1 MEWQPQ
7 RIAFCDSHNVSQ
19 PHLPLM
25 DIAHWDA
32 VLQRREVRNYALH
45 QERAYV
51 GPGYFYM
58 PVSDEPDEGRL
69 AELLELAS
77 AADWLLIP
85 SLLRSPRVPDSRV
98 IAVPFM
104 QAAYFR
110 SSGRVDSTLRA
121 TVGDRQYKAI
131 RKLTAKAEAAC
142 ETQIHRLSELPDGD
156 RALHDFAVLQALN
169 VAKYGHSRNLYTA
182 DVLRMLAR
190 SSEGTKYY
198 LKLDYEKSTNAPVNG
213 SLSYADDERGV
224 FTMLVQGLDRD
235 RIPRG
240 LNLYITD
247 YYQLYQFADR
257 LGFEDIC
264 LGRGAIESKVRVGAN
279 HIVDLDNWL
288 IPLNTRQRQA
298 MHDYAR
304 SGRETR

>member
-7 RIAFCDSHNVSQ
+7 RDAFCKSHDVSQ
-19 PHLPLM
+19 PQLPLM

-32 VLQRREVRNYALH
+32 VLQRREVRNESLH
-45 QERAYV
+45 RELAYV
-51 GPGYFYM
+51 APGYFYM
-58 PVSDEPDEGRL
+58 PVSDEPDERRL
-69 AELLELAS
+69 AALLDLAS
-77 AADWLLIP
+77 TADWLLVP
-85 SLLRSPRVPDSRV
+85 SLLRSQRDRGVHV

-110 SSGRVDSTLRA
+110 SSGRVDFTLRA

-131 RKLTAKAEAAC
+131 TKLTSKAEAAC
-142 ETQIHRLSELPDGD
+142 DTEIHRLSELADD
-156 RALHDFAVLQALN
+156 HRALHDFAVLQALN
-169 VAKYGHSRNLYTA
+169 VAKYGHSRNLYTHNI
-182 DVLRMLAR
+182 LRSLAR
-190 SSEGTKYY
+190 SPEGTKYY
-198 LKLDYEKSTNAPVNG
+198 LKLDYEKSTNAPVNA

-279 HIVDLDNWL
+279 HVVDLDNWL
-288 IPLNTRQRQA
+288 IPVNTRQRQA
-298 MHDYAR
+298 MHEYA
-304 SGRETR
+304 GMG